1 MKRKIIF
8 NLFVLLILSSML
20 LSACAAPAEAPAD
33 VPAETEVEPEAPE
46 ETVEEPEEPAETEV
60 VKDSFIFGRG
70 ADSVQLDP
78 ALVTDGE
85 SFRVTGQVLDSLYA
99 FEQGTT
105 NPVPSLAECTPNE
118 DASVWACKLR
128 EGVKFHD
135 GTDFNADAVIFNF
148 ERWRFTDNPYHY
160 PSQVFEYYEAMWGG
174 FDDASIITEV
184 KKIDDLN
191 IEFLLSSPM
200 APFLAN
206 LAMDMFAI
214 SSPAAIEAAGE
225 AYGTPNGGCVGTGP
239 YKFVSW
245 QEGTEIVLVA
255 NEEYW
260 GEPAKI
266 KNVIIRVIPDDSARF
281 LALQAGDIDALEQA
295 VVEDLATA
303 EADPNLQILTRPA
316 LNTSYLAFN
325 FKILEFQDVRVREAV
340 AHAIDKEGL
349 ISNFFGKYGS
359 VATNFLPPLLLGHNA
374 DIQDW
379 TYDPELS
386 KSLLADA
393 GFPEG
398 LTEVTVAEDV
408 TDADGNVLYTAGEK
422 IPLRL
427 YYMPVTRFYFPAA
440 KEVGEGMAANL
451 NAAGFNVELYLEG
464 DWPTYL
470 GGRRNGTLM
479 GLYLLGWGGDNG
491 DPDNFLGYFYS
502 SGAEPI
508 MREGWYQNADLAAIL
523 QEAVTL
529 PDPEARAALYRQAE
543 QMLHDEVA
551 RVWLGH
557 NNTPLIL
564 SAAVQGYVPQPVG
577 AENFEFVSFSN

>member
-1 MKRKIIF
+1 MSS
-8 NLFVLLILSSML
+8 LLLA
-20 LSACAAPAEAPAD
+20 ACAAPAEAPTE
-33 VPAETEVEPEAPE
+33 PEAETEAPSEP
-46 ETVEEPEEPAETEV
+46 EV
-60 VKDSFIFGRG
+60 VKDTFIFGRG

-78 ALVTDGE
+78 SLVTDGE
-85 SFRVTGQVLDSLYA
+85 SFRVTGQILDSLYA
-99 FEQGTT
+99 FELGTT

-148 ERWRFTDNPYHY
+148 ERWRFTDHPYHF

-174 FDDASIITEV
+174 FDDDSIITEV
-184 KKIDDLN
+184 KKIDDFN
-191 IEFLLSSPM
+191 IEFVLSSPM

-214 SSPAAIEAAGE
+214 SSPAAIKAAGE
-225 AYGTPNGGCVGTGP
+225 AYGTPSGGCVGTGP

-255 NEEYW
+255 NEDYW
-260 GEPAKI
+260 GEPAKV
-266 KNVIIRVIPDDSARF
+266 KNVIVRVIPDDSARF

-295 VVEDLATA
+295 VVEDLMTA
-303 EADPNLQILTRPA
+303 EEDPNLQILTRPA
-316 LNTSYLAFN
+316 LNTSYVAFN

-349 ISNFFGKYGS
+349 ISNFFGKYGT
-359 VATNFLPPLLLGHNA
+359 VATNFLPPLLLGHNSE
-374 DIQDW
+374 IQDW

-393 GFPEG
+393 GFPDG
-398 LTEVTVAEDV
+398 LSEVTVAEDV
-408 TDADGNVLYTAGEK
+408 MDADGNVLYTAGEK

-427 YYMPVTRFYFPAA
+427 YYMPVTRFYFPSP

-451 NAAGFNVELYLEG
+451 NAAGFKVELYLEG

-470 GGRRNGTLM
+470 GSRRNGTLM
-479 GLYLLGWGGDNG
+479 GLYMLGWGGDNG
-491 DPDNFLGYFYS
+491 DPDNFLGYFFN

-508 MREGWYQNADLAAIL
+508 KQEGWYQNAELAAIL

-543 QMLHDEVA
+543 QMLHDDVA
-551 RVWLGH
+551 RIWLGH

-564 SAAVQGYVPQPVG
+564 SATVQGYVPQPVG
-577 AENFEFVSFSN
+577 AENFEHVYFSN

>member
-1 MKRKIIF
+1 MNGKILYR
-8 NLFVLLILSSML
+8 LFVLLIMSSL
-20 LSACAAPAEAPAD
+20 LLAACAAPAEAPTE
-33 VPAETEVEPEAPE
+33 PEAETEAPSEPEA
-46 ETVEEPEEPAETEV
+46 
-60 VKDSFIFGRG
+60 VKDTFIFGRG

-78 ALVTDGE
+78 SLVTDGE
-85 SFRVTGQVLDSLYA
+85 SFRVTGQILDSLYA
-99 FEQGTT
+99 FELGTT

-148 ERWRFTDNPYHY
+148 ERWRFTDHPYHF

-174 FDDASIITEV
+174 FDDDSIITEV

-191 IEFLLSSPM
+191 VEFVLSSPM

-214 SSPAAIEAAGE
+214 SSPAAIKAAGE
-225 AYGTPNGGCVGTGP
+225 AYGTPSGGCVGTGP

-255 NEEYW
+255 NEDYW
-260 GEPAKI
+260 GEPAKV
-266 KNVIIRVIPDDSARF
+266 KNVIVRVIPDDSARF

-295 VVEDLATA
+295 VVEDLMTA
-303 EADPNLQILTRPA
+303 EEDPNLQILTRPA
-316 LNTSYLAFN
+316 LNTSYIAFN

-349 ISNFFGKYGS
+349 ISNFFGKYGT
-359 VATNFLPPLLLGHNA
+359 VATNFLPPLLLGHNSE
-374 DIQDW
+374 IQDW

-386 KSLLADA
+386 KSLLAEA
-393 GFPEG
+393 GFPDG
-398 LTEVTVAEDV
+398 LSEVTVAEDV
-408 TDADGNVLYTAGEK
+408 LDADGNVLYTAGEK

-427 YYMPVTRFYFPAA
+427 YYMPVTRFYFPSP

-451 NAAGFNVELYLEG
+451 NAAGFKVELYLEG

-470 GGRRNGTLM
+470 GSRRNGTLM
-479 GLYLLGWGGDNG
+479 GLYMLGWGGDNG
-491 DPDNFLGYFYS
+491 DPDNFLGYFFN

-508 MREGWYQNADLAAIL
+508 KQEGWYQNAELAAIL

-543 QMLHDEVA
+543 QMLHDDVA
-551 RVWLGH
+551 RIWLGH

-577 AENFEFVSFSN
+577 AENFEHVYFSN

>member
-1 MKRKIIF
+1 MNRKVF
-8 NLFVLLILSSML
+8 FTVFVLLITLSML
-20 LSACAAPAEAPAD
+20 LSACAAPAEPPVEA
-33 VPAETEVEPEAPE
+33 PAETEVETEAPE
-46 ETVEEPEEPAETEV
+46 EVVVEPEEPAEPVV
-60 VKDSFIFGRG
+60 VKDTFIFGRG

-78 ALVTDGE
+78 SLVTDGE
-85 SFRVTGQVLDSLYA
+85 SFRVTGQVLDSLYS
-99 FEQGTT
+99 FELGTT
-105 NPVPSLAECTPNE
+105 NPVPSLAECTANE

-148 ERWRFTDNPYHY
+148 ERWRFTTHPYHFA
-160 PSQVFEYYEAMWGG
+160 SQVFEYYEAMWGG

-191 IEFLLSSPM
+191 IEFVLSSPM

-225 AYGTPNGGCVGTGP
+225 AYGTPTGGCVGTGP

-255 NEEYW
+255 NEDYW

-303 EADPNLQILTRPA
+303 EADTSLQILTRPA

-325 FKILEFQDVRVREAV
+325 FKILEFQDPKVREAV
-340 AHAIDKEGL
+340 AHAIDREGL

-393 GFPEG
+393 GFPNG
-398 LTEVTVAEDV
+398 LSEVTVAEDV
-408 TDADGNVLYTAGEK
+408 TDADGNVLYTAGQK

-451 NAAGFNVELYLEG
+451 NSAGFNVELYLEG

-502 SGAEPI
+502 TGAEPI

-543 QMLHDEVA
+543 QMLHDDVA

-577 AENFEFVSFSN
+577 AENFEHVYFSE

>member
-1 MKRKIIF
+1 MNRKTLF
-8 NLFVLLILSSML
+8 KLFVLLIVSSML
-20 LSACAAPAEAPAD
+20 LSACAAPAEAPAE
-33 VPAETEVEPEAPE
+33 VPGETEVAPEAPV
-46 ETVEEPEEPAETEV
+46 ETVVEPEVPVETEV
-60 VKDSFIFGRG
+60 SKDTFIFGRG

-118 DASVWACKLR
+118 DASVWPCKLR
-128 EGVKFHD
+128 EGVKIHD

-148 ERWRFTDNPYHY
+148 ERWRFTDNPYHF

-191 IEFLLSSPM
+191 VEFVLSSPM

-225 AYGTPNGGCVGTGP
+225 AYGTPTGGCVGTGP

-245 QEGTEIVLVA
+245 QEGTEIILVA
-255 NEEYW
+255 NENYW
-260 GEPAKI
+260 GEPAKV

-281 LALQAGDIDALEQA
+281 LALQAGDIDALDQA

-340 AHAIDKEGL
+340 AHAIDREGL
-349 ISNFFGKYGS
+349 ISNFFGKYGT

-379 TYDPELS
+379 TFDPELS

-393 GFPEG
+393 GFPDG
-398 LTEVTVAEDV
+398 LSEVTVAEDV

-427 YYMPVTRFYFPAA
+427 YYMPVTRFYFPAS

-508 MREGWYQNADLAAIL
+508 KREGWYQNADLAAIL

>member
-1 MKRKIIF
+1 MSS
-8 NLFVLLILSSML
+8 LLLA
-20 LSACAAPAEAPAD
+20 ACAAPAEAPTE
-33 VPAETEVEPEAPE
+33 PEAETEAPSEPEA
-46 ETVEEPEEPAETEV
+46 
-60 VKDSFIFGRG
+60 VKDTFIFGRG

-78 ALVTDGE
+78 SLVTDGE
-85 SFRVTGQVLDSLYA
+85 SFRVTGQILDSLYA
-99 FEQGTT
+99 FELGTT

-148 ERWRFTDNPYHY
+148 ERWRFTDHPYHF

-174 FDDASIITEV
+174 FDDDSIITEV

-191 IEFLLSSPM
+191 VEFVLSSPM

-214 SSPAAIEAAGE
+214 SSPAAIKAAGE
-225 AYGTPNGGCVGTGP
+225 AYGTPSGGCVGTGP

-255 NEEYW
+255 NEDYW
-260 GEPAKI
+260 GEPAKV
-266 KNVIIRVIPDDSARF
+266 KNVIVRVIPDDSARF

-295 VVEDLATA
+295 VVEDLMTA
-303 EADPNLQILTRPA
+303 EEDPNLQILTRPA
-316 LNTSYLAFN
+316 LNTSYIAFN

-349 ISNFFGKYGS
+349 ISNFFGKYGT
-359 VATNFLPPLLLGHNA
+359 VATNFLPPLLLGHNSE
-374 DIQDW
+374 IQDW

-386 KSLLADA
+386 KSLLAEA
-393 GFPEG
+393 GFPDG
-398 LTEVTVAEDV
+398 LSEVTVAEDV
-408 TDADGNVLYTAGEK
+408 LDADGNVLYTAGEK

-427 YYMPVTRFYFPAA
+427 YYMPVTRFYFPSP

-451 NAAGFNVELYLEG
+451 NAAGFKVELYLEG

-470 GGRRNGTLM
+470 GSRRNGTLM
-479 GLYLLGWGGDNG
+479 GLYMLGWGGDNG
-491 DPDNFLGYFYS
+491 DPDNFLGYFFN

-508 MREGWYQNADLAAIL
+508 KQEGWYQNAELAAIL

-543 QMLHDEVA
+543 QMLHDDVA
-551 RVWLGH
+551 RIWLGH

-577 AENFEFVSFSN
+577 AENFEHVYFSN